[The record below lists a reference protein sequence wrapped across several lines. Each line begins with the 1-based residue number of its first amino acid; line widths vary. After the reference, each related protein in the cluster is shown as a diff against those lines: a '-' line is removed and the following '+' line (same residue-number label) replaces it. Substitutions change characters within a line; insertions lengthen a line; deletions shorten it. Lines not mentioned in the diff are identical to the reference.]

1 MIDLIEVFR
10 SIRSAAAAVLL
21 AGAALVQ
28 GSAPA
33 HADLISALG
42 AGPYDALPLP
52 GLTGYGYH
60 LFNATKDSVTGDISN
75 LPAWA
80 SVTTTGT
87 AAAGATLLDITYGP
101 PGFLGTVATGS
112 VFSLFPAATLASIV
126 VGGTAP
132 TLFRLEVLADN
143 AAADPALSITVQSD
157 GGLATLTG
165 LGTSVAN
172 NWYVFA
178 VAVDPG
184 DVVDVIVSGSS
195 SARLGGL
202 SFSRCETD
210 CPPPPPVPEPASL
223 SLLAAG
229 TLCLALRRRRR
240 TTV

>member
-1 MIDLIEVFR
+1 MFR
-10 SIRSAAAAVLL
+10 SIRSAAVAVLL

-33 HADLISALG
+33 RADLISALG

-75 LPAWA
+75 LPTWA
-80 SVTTTGT
+80 SVTSTGT
-87 AAAGATLLDITYGP
+87 AGAGATLLDITYGP
-101 PGFLGTVATGS
+101 PAFLGTVATGS
-112 VFSLFPAATLASIV
+112 VFSLFSTATLASIV

-143 AAADPALSITVQSD
+143 AADPALSITVQSD
-157 GGLATLTG
+157 GGLATITG
-165 LGTSVAN
+165 LSTTAAN

-195 SARLGGL
+195 TARLGGL

-240 TTV
+240 ATV

>member
-1 MIDLIEVFR
+1 MLFSGR
-10 SIRSAAAAVLL
+10 CGPS

-101 PGFLGTVATGS
+101 PGFLGHGRHR
-112 VFSLFPAATLASIV
+112 
-126 VGGTAP
+126 VGGI
-132 TLFRLEVLADN
+132 LAVPRCN
-143 AAADPALSITVQSD
+143 
-157 GGLATLTG
+157 
-165 LGTSVAN
+165 
-172 NWYVFA
+172 
-178 VAVDPG
+178 PG
-184 DVVDVIVSGSS
+184 QH
-195 SARLGGL
+195 
-202 SFSRCETD
+202 C
-210 CPPPPPVPEPASL
+210 
-223 SLLAAG
+223 
-229 TLCLALRRRRR
+229 RRGHRA
-240 TTV
+240 